1 MKKTLISLCLFLPLF
16 CLIGFGA
23 TVKKK
28 PIVLI
33 KKLLI
38 VQPDAVPDSSMRAAC
53 VMIKPA
59 SLFSAKDDGGDI
71 GAVDKRQLWFHLE
84 KKSTHAK
91 VNLNDLVIVC
101 ASWTK
106 KAKFDKQQAPHYI
119 QDNLQFKKAKRGK
132 WQSVPVEALEMFS

>member
-1 MKKTLISLCLFLPLF
+1 MKKLLLGLGAALSLICLV
-16 CLIGFGA
+16 GHA
-23 TVKKK
+23 AQVNKK

-59 SLFSAKDDGGDI
+59 SLFSAKDDAGDI
-71 GAVDKRQLWFHLE
+71 DAVDKRQLWFHLE

-106 KAKFDKQQAPHYI
+106 KAKFDKRQAPHYI
-119 QDNLQFKKAKRGK
+119 QDHLKFKKAKRGK
-132 WQSVPVEALEMFS
+132 WKSVPAEALETFS